1 MILTP
6 LSTLVD
12 HPRDSVAR
20 LRVKARD
27 NPFRVERVR
36 TFRYRPLDGSWDELL
51 QRLKQADYRGALV
64 GPEGSGKTTLLE
76 DMAERLRLRGRPSRW
91 LQIRRETR
99 RDGGRLVDQFLQG
112 ALTEDVLLVDGVE
125 QLGPLTWRRLRRK
138 SRAHAG
144 LVITTHAAGR
154 LPTLVECRTSSRLLE
169 EIVAKLAPAEFDC
182 LRPGLPALFERH
194 AGNVRLCLREL
205 YDWVASGT
213 TLVQ

>member
-1 MILTP
+1 MT
-6 LSTLVD
+6 SATT
-12 HPRDSVAR
+12 

-36 TFRYRPLDGSWDELL
+36 TFRYRPLDSSWDELL
-51 QRLKQADYRGALV
+51 QRLERAEFRGALV

-76 DMAERLRLRGRPSRW
+76 DIAERLQSLGRPSRW

-99 RDGGRLVDQFLQG
+99 RDGGRLVDQFLQA

-125 QLGPLTWRRLRRK
+125 QLGPMDWRRLRRG
-138 SRAHAG
+138 SRVHAG
-144 LVITTHAAGR
+144 LVITTHAPGR
-154 LPTLVECRTSSRLLE
+154 LATLIECRTSVRLLE
-169 EIVAKLAPAEFDC
+169 QMVAELAPEAIER
-182 LRPGLPALFERH
+182 LRPGLRALFARH

-205 YDWVASGT
+205 YDCVAAGT